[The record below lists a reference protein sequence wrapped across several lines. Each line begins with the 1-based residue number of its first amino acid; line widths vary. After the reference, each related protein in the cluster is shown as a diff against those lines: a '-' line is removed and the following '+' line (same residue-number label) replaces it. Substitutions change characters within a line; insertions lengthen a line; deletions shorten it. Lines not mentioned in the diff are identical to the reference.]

1 LIWTPD
7 AIGSICFLVSGLLGF
22 WEVRRAPRRSL
33 DRRIAVVNLLGC
45 IFFGISAIASY
56 IVPSTGD
63 VLALA
68 AANWTTSL
76 GALCFLIGA
85 LLLIPADWRVR
96 SSRSR
101 TGAR

>member
-7 AIGSICFLVSGLLGF
+7 AIGSICFLVSGLLSF
-22 WEVRRAPRRSL
+22 WEARRAPRRSL
-33 DRRIAVVNLLGC
+33 DWRIAVVNLLGC

-56 IVPSTGD
+56 VVPSTGD